1 MDSPDRPV
9 IGVVTLRP
17 IPGREKEVEQAC
29 RDAVRATHEE
39 SGCQRFAL
47 HRINTDGG
55 GLAIIEKWAS
65 SQALE
70 EHLQSPAFAHFGDA
84 LNDALVGPPEFIS
97 LDPLTEGDPVL
108 GEI

>member
-1 MDSPDRPV
+1 MESSDRPI

-17 IPGREKEVEQAC
+17 LPGREKDVEQAC
-29 RDAVRATHEE
+29 RDAVHATHEE

-47 HRINTDGG
+47 HRLTTEGG

-70 EHLQSPAFAHFGDA
+70 EHLQSPAFARLGDV

-97 LDPLTEGDPVL
+97 LDPLVEGDPVL
-108 GEI
+108 GVI